1 MMRFIFLIIG
11 IVIFLVVFNDKVRP
25 YTDPVVEK
33 GKLVYETYLIP
44 AYDFLQTKV
53 KEFKESSLD
62 SENKE

>member
-1 MMRFIFLIIG
+1 MRFIFLIIG

-33 GKLVYETYLIP
+33 GKSVYETYLIP

-53 KEFKESSLD
+53 KEFKE
-62 SENKE
+62 